1 MSKKQPAKRMRVFAG
16 PNGSGKSTLIKEVQ
30 QITRIGVYINA
41 DDIEK
46 SAREKKFVNLG
57 DYGLESTPEAF
68 KAYLDSSTLL
78 TKVKQEGFRIDLSLS
93 NNVIRVEKDTNSYEA
108 ALIADYLRNLLIIK
122 GETFSFETV
131 MSHPSKLDTFIKAH
145 KAGFKNYLYFIAT
158 DSAEISAKRVEERV
172 EKGGHSVDTQKII
185 ERYTKSLG
193 LLSDMI
199 PYCHRCYVL
208 DNSMET
214 GYRLILEI
222 EDNDRIFIHDDEIPV
237 WVETYV
243 LNKIS

>member
-1 MSKKQPAKRMRVFAG
+1 MRVFAG
-16 PNGSGKSTLIKEVQ
+16 PNGSGKSTLIREVEQ
-30 QITRIGVYINA
+30 KVKIGVYINA

-68 KAYLDSSTLL
+68 ETYLSSSTLL
-78 TKVKQEGFRIDLSLS
+78 AKVKQDGFRIDLSLS
-93 NNVIRVEKDTNSYEA
+93 NNVIRLEEDTNSYEA

-122 GETFSFETV
+122 GESFSFETV
-131 MSHPSKLDTFIKAH
+131 MSHASKLDTFKKAH
-145 KAGFKNYLYFIAT
+145 EAGFRNYLYFIAT
-158 DSAEISAKRVEERV
+158 DSAEISAKRVQERV
-172 EKGGHSVDTQKII
+172 KKGGHSVDMQKII
-185 ERYTKSLG
+185 ERYTKSLE
-193 LLSDMI
+193 LLSSMI

-214 GYRLILEI
+214 GYNLILEI
-222 EDNDRIFIHDDEIPV
+222 EDNEKIFVHNDEIPV